1 MADTPPFGIRFS
13 DPYRPLVVERA
24 PTQDGHAAARDD
36 RVPIYRR
43 AVELA
48 ARAHAVIERAETE
61 RFFLRDQLD
70 RKSSLV
76 PQLIA
81 QGLAIAEMPARRALF
96 RHARRALIDCITIL
110 DMLIERSETGGRA
123 PRGIERGSAP
133 LDAVDGVRALAR
145 ALGEELI
152 ALTVEPPKAW

>member
-1 MADTPPFGIRFS
+1 MADTPPFGIRFTH
-13 DPYRPLVVERA
+13 PYRPLVVERA
-24 PTQDGHAAARDD
+24 PAGDETARDD
-36 RVPIYRR
+36 RVPVYRR

-70 RKSSLV
+70 RKASLI

-81 QGLAIAEMPARRALF
+81 QGLALAEMPARRALF
-96 RHARRALIDCITIL
+96 RHARRALTDCITIL
-110 DMLIERSETGGRA
+110 DML
-123 PRGIERGSAP
+123 IERGSAP
-133 LDAVDGVRALAR
+133 LDAVDGARALAR

-152 ALTVEPPKAW
+152 ALTVEPPRMW

>member
-13 DPYRPLVVERA
+13 SPYRPLVVER
-24 PTQDGHAAARDD
+24 GAAQGGDDTGDD

-48 ARAHAVIERAETE
+48 ARAHAVVERAETE

-110 DMLIERSETGGRA
+110 DMVIARSA
-123 PRGIERGSAP
+123 AP

-145 ALGEELI
+145 A
-152 ALTVEPPKAW
+152 

>member
-1 MADTPPFGIRFS
+1 MADTPPFGIRFT
-13 DPYRPLVVERA
+13 DPYRPLAVERA
-24 PTQDGHAAARDD
+24 PTNDEVARDD
-36 RVPIYRR
+36 RVPVYRH

-96 RHARRALIDCITIL
+96 RHARRALTDCIAIL
-110 DMLIERSETGGRA
+110 DMLVA
-123 PRGIERGSAP
+123 RGSAP
-133 LDAVDGVRALAR
+133 LDAVDGTRTLAR

-152 ALTVEPPKAW
+152 ALTVEPPRTW

>member
-1 MADTPPFGIRFS
+1 MNHGGRGVTRYLMADTPPFGIRFT

-24 PTQDGHAAARDD
+24 PTSDQVARDD
-36 RVPIYRR
+36 RVPVYRH

-70 RKSSLV
+70 RKSSLI

-81 QGLAIAEMPARRALF
+81 QGLALAEMPARRALF
-96 RHARRALIDCITIL
+96 RQAHRALT
-110 DMLIERSETGGRA
+110 
-123 PRGIERGSAP
+123 
-133 LDAVDGVRALAR
+133 
-145 ALGEELI
+145 
-152 ALTVEPPKAW
+152 

>member
-1 MADTPPFGIRFS
+1 MADTPPFGIRFT

-24 PTQDGHAAARDD
+24 PTQDGVAHDD
-36 RVPIYRR
+36 RVPVYRR

-70 RKSSLV
+70 RKSSLI

-96 RHARRALIDCITIL
+96 RHARRALTDCITIL
-110 DMLIERSETGGRA
+110 DMLV
-123 PRGIERGSAP
+123 ERGSAP
-133 LDAVDGVRALAR
+133 LDAVDGTRTLAR
-145 ALGEELI
+145 ALNEELI
-152 ALTVEPPKAW
+152 ALTVEPPRAW

>member
-1 MADTPPFGIRFS
+1 MADTPPFGIRFT

-24 PTQDGHAAARDD
+24 PTQDGVAHDD
-36 RVPIYRR
+36 RVPVYRR

-48 ARAHAVIERAETE
+48 ARAHAVIERTETE

-70 RKSSLV
+70 RKSSLI

-96 RHARRALIDCITIL
+96 RHARRALTDCIAIL
-110 DMLIERSETGGRA
+110 DMLV
-123 PRGIERGSAP
+123 ERGSAP
-133 LDAVDGVRALAR
+133 LDAVDGTRTLAR
-145 ALGEELI
+145 ALSEELI
-152 ALTVEPPKAW
+152 ALTVEPPRAW

>member
-1 MADTPPFGIRFS
+1 MADTPPFGIRFTH
-13 DPYRPLVVERA
+13 PYRPLVVEHA
-24 PTQDGHAAARDD
+24 PGHDGVARDD
-36 RVPIYRR
+36 RVPVYRR

-70 RKSSLV
+70 RKSSLI

-96 RHARRALIDCITIL
+96 RHARRALTDCITIL
-110 DMLIERSETGGRA
+110 DMLV
-123 PRGIERGSAP
+123 ERGSAP

-152 ALTVEPPKAW
+152 GLTVEPPRVW

>member
-1 MADTPPFGIRFS
+1 MADTPPFGIRFT

-24 PTQDGHAAARDD
+24 PGDHEVVRDD
-36 RVPIYRR
+36 RVPVYRR

-96 RHARRALIDCITIL
+96 RHARRALTDCITIF
-110 DMLIERSETGGRA
+110 DMLL
-123 PRGIERGSAP
+123 ERGSAP
-133 LDAVDGVRALAR
+133 LDAVDGARRLAR
-145 ALGEELI
+145 ELGEELI
-152 ALTVEPPKAW
+152 ALTVEPPKVW

>member
-1 MADTPPFGIRFS
+1 MADTPPFGIRFT

-24 PTQDGHAAARDD
+24 PTQDGLAHDD
-36 RVPIYRR
+36 RVPVYRR

-70 RKSSLV
+70 RKSSLI

-96 RHARRALIDCITIL
+96 RHARRALTDCIAIL
-110 DMLIERSETGGRA
+110 DMLV
-123 PRGIERGSAP
+123 ERGSAP
-133 LDAVDGVRALAR
+133 LDAVDGTRTLAR
-145 ALGEELI
+145 ALSEELI
-152 ALTVEPPKAW
+152 ALTVEPPRAW

>member
-1 MADTPPFGIRFS
+1 MADTPPFGIRFIH
-13 DPYRPLVVERA
+13 PYRPLVVDRA
-24 PTQDGHAAARDD
+24 PTHDEVARDD
-36 RVPIYRR
+36 RVPVYRR

-70 RKSSLV
+70 RKSSLI

-96 RHARRALIDCITIL
+96 RHARRALTDCIAIL
-110 DMLIERSETGGRA
+110 DMLVA
-123 PRGIERGSAP
+123 RGSAP
-133 LDAVDGVRALAR
+133 LDAVDGTRMLAR

-152 ALTVEPPKAW
+152 ALTVEPPRMW

>member
-1 MADTPPFGIRFS
+1 MADTPPFGIRFTH
-13 DPYRPLVVERA
+13 PYRPMVVECA
-24 PTQDGHAAARDD
+24 PGHDEVARDD
-36 RVPIYRR
+36 RVPVYRR

-70 RKSSLV
+70 RKSSLI

-96 RHARRALIDCITIL
+96 RHARRALTDCITIL
-110 DMLIERSETGGRA
+110 DMLV
-123 PRGIERGSAP
+123 ERGSAP
-133 LDAVDGVRALAR
+133 LDAVDGVRAMAR

-152 ALTVEPPKAW
+152 ALTVEPPRVW

>member
-1 MADTPPFGIRFS
+1 MADTPPFGIRFAG
-13 DPYRPLVVERA
+13 PYRPLVVERA
-24 PTQDGHAAARDD
+24 PAPGAVEIDD
-36 RVPIYRR
+36 RVPVYRR

-70 RKSSLV
+70 RKSSLI

-96 RHARRALIDCITIL
+96 RHARRALTDCITIL
-110 DMLIERSETGGRA
+110 DMLLA
-123 PRGIERGSAP
+123 RGSAP

-152 ALTVEPPKAW
+152 ALTVEPPKVW

>member
-1 MADTPPFGIRFS
+1 MADTPPFGIRFT

-24 PTQDGHAAARDD
+24 PGHDEVVRDD
-36 RVPIYRR
+36 RVPVYRR

-70 RKSSLV
+70 RKSSLI

-81 QGLAIAEMPARRALF
+81 QGLAIAEMPARRALL
-96 RHARRALIDCITIL
+96 RHARRAVTDCITIF
-110 DMLIERSETGGRA
+110 DML
-123 PRGIERGSAP
+123 IERGSAP
-133 LDAVDGVRALAR
+133 LDAVDGARTLAR